1 MRFVTA
7 EARQHVVRAAFAA
20 VVYVYVYVLMLTSL
34 AILFL
39 QPSLY
44 RHHGAPRDLN
54 CADDDDEVLA
64 CCYLRRCRLVSVA
77 MQARIAEYF
86 GVTEALIAARGAQ
99 NRINRSEEEEK
110 DEDNLLQAMKK
121 KADESHAE

>member
-20 VVYVYVYVLMLTSL
+20 VVYVYVLMLTSL

-44 RHHGAPRDLN
+44 RHHR
-54 CADDDDEVLA
+54 
-64 CCYLRRCRLVSVA
+64 
-77 MQARIAEYF
+77 ARA
-86 GVTEALIAARGAQ
+86 T
-99 NRINRSEEEEK
+99 
-110 DEDNLLQAMKK
+110 
-121 KADESHAE
+121 

>member
-20 VVYVYVYVLMLTSL
+20 VVYVLMLTSL

-44 RHHGAPRDLN
+44 RHHGAL
-54 CADDDDEVLA
+54 
-64 CCYLRRCRLVSVA
+64 
-77 MQARIAEYF
+77 
-86 GVTEALIAARGAQ
+86 
-99 NRINRSEEEEK
+99 
-110 DEDNLLQAMKK
+110 
-121 KADESHAE
+121 